1 MYVGECWSGT
11 KAASRYNRYGTS
23 QQCIDLRQQPCDEG
37 SVGECAGEQH
47 SNYVYRIVVSQGEP
61 VNGDLTQRRLLQQ
74 IKRNDDIFPPPLP
87 PPYGERILS
96 YVSYVSRCQ
105 PTIFEKN
112 KRLGVVTK
120 SP

>member
-61 VNGDLTQRRLLQQ
+61 VNE
-74 IKRNDDIFPPPLP
+74 IKRNDDIFPHPYPLLTG
-87 PPYGERILS
+87 GEYSLM
-96 YVSYVSRCQ
+96 
-105 PTIFEKN
+105 
-112 KRLGVVTK
+112 
-120 SP
+120 